1 MYPFALE
8 YVVLGDDPDAARD
21 VAVAVGGKAYVD
33 DRTDARSLPFR
44 TLVRAVTDRP
54 ALLDPASSVGRY
66 LVCVRPK
73 KVRPDGVDPADGVVQ
88 INAMVT
94 KPSLTPDEAD
104 AHWRDVHAPLALKHH
119 IGMSQYTQLSVVQVV
134 DGPVYRGFAL
144 CEFDSMDDLRN
155 RFFDGPEG
163 ERVILADIASFA
175 DRDHSPR
182 RLLARRV

>member
-1 MYPFALE
+1 MFPFALE
-8 YVVLGDDPDAARD
+8 FVVLGDDPIAART
-21 VAVAVGGKAYVD
+21 VALDVGGRAYVD
-33 DRTDARSLPFR
+33 DRADARSLPFR

-54 ALLDPASSVGRY
+54 ALLNPAASIGRY

-73 KVRPDGVDPADGVVQ
+73 KVRPDGFDPEEGVVQ

-94 KPSLTPDEAD
+94 KPSLTPEESDR
-104 AHWRDVHAPLALKHH
+104 HWRDVHAPLALKHH
-119 IGMSQYTQLSVVQVV
+119 VGMSQYTQLSVVQVL
-134 DGPVYRGFAL
+134 DGPVFGGFAL

-163 ERVILADIASFA
+163 ERAILADIASFA
-175 DRDHSPR
+175 DRDRSPR